1 MAYILKITIRKGED
15 LTNKVELF
23 KSVSDALLTL
33 KKVRDLYLSKRP
45 ISKDSSRE
53 IVLDNKGWFK
63 VVDGYSIDDFELEV
77 FSKDINECYVDAE
90 KFAGLI

>member
-1 MAYILKITIRKGED
+1 MVYVLKITIRKGED
-15 LTNKVELF
+15 LTDKVELF

-45 ISKDSSRE
+45 IDKDSCRE

-63 VVDGYSIDDFELEV
+63 VVDGYSIDDIELEV
-77 FSKDINECYVDAE
+77 FSKDINESYVDGE

>member
-1 MAYILKITIRKGED
+1 MAYVLKITIRKGED
-15 LTNKVELF
+15 LINKVELF
-23 KSVSDALLTL
+23 KSVSDALFTL
-33 KKVRDLYLSKRP
+33 KKVRDLYLSKRF
-45 ISKDSSRE
+45 IGKDSSRE

-77 FSKDINECYVDAE
+77 FSKDINETYVDAE